1 MVETAE
7 EFALGN
13 SRDGGEIMDAFM
25 GTILAVGFNYA
36 PRGWA
41 MAQGQTMAISQNS
54 ALFSLLGTNYG
65 GNGTVTF
72 GLPNLMGR
80 VAVGWGNGGGGI
92 SPYAIGQMGG
102 TETTTLITSNM
113 PAHNHAINVNNA
125 GDATSNKPDNTG
137 YLGQA
142 VGSDPT
148 NGDAVT
154 VNLYTPTA
162 PNAQLNPGT
171 MSIVGGS
178 VPFSNLQPYTA
189 ISYVIALEGIYPSR
203 N

>member
-1 MVETAE
+1 
-7 EFALGN
+7 
-13 SRDGGEIMDAFM
+13 MDAFM

-54 ALFSLLGTNYG
+54 ALFSLLGVNYG
-65 GNGTVTF
+65 GNGTTTF

-80 VAVGWGNGGGGI
+80 VAVGWGNGGAGV

-102 TETTTLITSNM
+102 SETTTLITSNM

-125 GDATSNKPDNTG
+125 GDATTNKPDNTG
-137 YLGQA
+137 YMGQA

-148 NGDAVT
+148 SGDAVT

-178 VPFSNLQPYTA
+178 VPFNNLQPYTA

>member
-7 EFALGN
+7 EFALGD

-54 ALFSLLGTNYG
+54 ALFSLLGVNYG
-65 GNGTVTF
+65 GNGTTTF